1 MKGTIKEL
9 LDTYTEIETE
19 LRVRAAIKAKEI
31 GLKARSEVIGK
42 TPKDMAYF
50 LIREGEK

>member
-9 LDTYTEIETE
+9 LDAYTEIETE
-19 LRVRAAIKAKEI
+19 LRVRATRKAKEQ
-31 GLKARSEVIGK
+31 GLKVRPEVIGK
-42 TPKDMAYF
+42 TAKDMAYF